1 MARERFG
8 TRLRSLRERAGL
20 TQTELGQAVGVSQR
34 NVATW
39 ERNSSVPAEAMVER
53 LAVFLGVSVA
63 EMLTGQPP
71 NPFIP
76 VKQRKE
82 TIRLTADNFADHL
95 MTDYAASL
103 VQGYSV
109 PADGID
115 PDDWIVS
122 ELLAW
127 VDLQNDQSDD
137 VRCEMSRVTASIFLE
152 RLAVWQ

>member
-1 MARERFG
+1 
-8 TRLRSLRERAGL
+8 
-20 TQTELGQAVGVSQR
+20 
-34 NVATW
+34 
-39 ERNSSVPAEAMVER
+39 MVER
-53 LAVFLGVSVA
+53 LAVFLGVSVV

-76 VKQRKE
+76 VKPRKV

-103 VQGYSV
+103 VQSYNV

-122 ELLAW
+122 KLLAW

-137 VRCEMSRVTASIFLE
+137 VRCEMSRVTAAIFLE